1 MHTKNGVRNSNIWA
15 SLAVL
20 LLVALFSAAIVVLLY
35 VFYKQLASFVP
46 FIFFM
51 LCLLGILVS
60 HLFIRKRMAS
70 LKKRDWLVLACSYGV
85 AVLSF
90 FLYIGGAF
98 INIWLFLAMI
108 LLFVVNS
115 HFAMD
120 DFSLRLYNANTIYT
134 MSLSATFS
142 GLMWAC
148 FISDD
153 WGTLLLALV
162 AGLTFAAAGLIIAI
176 VSTLLARPKFK
187 QPECQDLSTN
197 KTLEQ

>member
-1 MHTKNGVRNSNIWA
+1 
-15 SLAVL
+15 
-20 LLVALFSAAIVVLLY
+20 
-35 VFYKQLASFVP
+35 
-46 FIFFM
+46 
-51 LCLLGILVS
+51 
-60 HLFIRKRMAS
+60 
-70 LKKRDWLVLACSYGV
+70 
-85 AVLSF
+85 
-90 FLYIGGAF
+90 
-98 INIWLFLAMI
+98 MI